1 MMLRSRVARPP
12 KGGSARARSGD
23 RGHLPA
29 EARLYEDL
37 VGAIVDQRLRAG
49 TRLNEAN
56 LAKAYG
62 LARPRV
68 RSVLNKLAT
77 NNIIEI
83 KLNLGAFVRRPSPEE
98 ARNVYQT
105 RRFLEAGAIQAIAK
119 KSKPRDLS
127 RLREFVAA
135 EKRAYRD
142 PKPGVHRLSSEFH
155 IILAEVTG
163 NRVLKAILVQ
173 LIHHCCL
180 IQSLYMTASG
190 PPCLVHDHEELIE
203 HLARGDLR
211 QALQV
216 HNRHFDRIESSLM
229 LEGQSSRFG
238 ELRAVS
244 ELTL

>member
-1 MMLRSRVARPP
+1 MKL
-12 KGGSARARSGD
+12 
-23 RGHLPA
+23 
-29 EARLYEDL
+29 
-37 VGAIVDQRLRAG
+37 RLRVER
-49 TRLNEAN
+49 TRTR
-56 LAKAYG
+56 KY
-62 LARPRV
+62 
-68 RSVLNKLAT
+68 
-77 NNIIEI
+77 
-83 KLNLGAFVRRPSPEE
+83 SPK
-98 ARNVYQT
+98 T

-127 RLREFVAA
+127 RLREFVTA

-142 PKPGVHRLSSEFH
+142 LKPGVHRLSSEFH

-163 NRVLKAILVQ
+163 NQALKEILVQ
-173 LIHHCCL
+173 LVHHCCL
-180 IQSLYMTASG
+180 IQSLYMTAAG

-216 HNRHFDRIESSLM
+216 HNRHFDRIEWSLM